1 MGKHDIA
8 WLVKACSDKFAV
20 TRPSWNGRVVRLK
33 YLGTSPYFY
42 WETKYEI
49 GAWTPYAEDLLAKDY
64 QIVHPYPENSEDLF
78 KDEYKPMHPSEL
90 FHVADVND
98 IQG

>member
-33 YLGTSPYFY
+33 YLGKTPYFY

-49 GAWTPYAEDLLAKDY
+49 GAWTPYGEDLLATDY
-64 QIVHPYPENSEDLF
+64 QIVSEPESDTF
-78 KDEYKPMHPSEL
+78 KDQYELAHPSEL
-90 FHVADVND
+90 KHAEE
-98 IQG
+98 G